1 MNQLAT
7 IDLAPARHAPRL
19 ARTFA
24 AETLARW
31 SIGVE
36 DVETVRLVV
45 SELVTNAVRHAPTS
59 QRISLE
65 LSCHD
70 DVLRVTVS
78 DDSAAPPERG
88 ELTSSTAEDGR
99 GVELVDALADRWG
112 SEPRRGGK
120 VIWCEL
126 RASPRVE
133 V

>member
-1 MNQLAT
+1 MNHLAT
-7 IDLAPARHAPRL
+7 IDLARARHAPRL

-36 DVETVRLVV
+36 DVEAVRLVA
-45 SELVTNAVRHAPTS
+45 SELVTNAVRHAAASRSIT
-59 QRISLE
+59 LE
-65 LSCHD
+65 LSLHD
-70 DVLRVTVS
+70 DVVRVMVS
-78 DDSAAPPERG
+78 DGSTSAPERG
-88 ELTSSTAEDGR
+88 DLTSRTAEGGR

-120 VIWCEL
+120 VVWCEL
-126 RASPRVE
+126 RASRPIE

>member
-1 MNQLAT
+1 MNQLEA
-7 IDLAPARHAPRL
+7 IDLAPVRHAPRL

-31 SIGVE
+31 PIGVE

-59 QRISLE
+59 QRTTVE

-70 DVLRVTVS
+70 DMLRVTVS
-78 DDSAAPPERG
+78 DGSAAPPERG

-99 GVELVDALADRWG
+99 GIGLVDALADRWG
-112 SEPRRGGK
+112 TEPWPGGK